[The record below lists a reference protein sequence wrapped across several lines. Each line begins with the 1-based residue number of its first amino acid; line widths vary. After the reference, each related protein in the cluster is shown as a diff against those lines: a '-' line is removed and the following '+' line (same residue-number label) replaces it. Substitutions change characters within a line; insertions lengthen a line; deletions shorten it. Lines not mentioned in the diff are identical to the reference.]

1 MHIPDG
7 FFDLKTIAATG
18 TLSGVSLA
26 YAVRKTKTVL
36 RNRQVPLM
44 GVMAAF
50 IFAAQMFNIPVIGGT
65 SGHLIGGVLAAIVLG
80 PWSASIIMT
89 TVLFIQWLLFQDGG
103 FTALGGNILNMAVLA
118 PVVGYYVYRFIS
130 NILGGSFG
138 RRAATFIAAWFS
150 VVVAAA
156 AAAVEL
162 AFSGNIGLSL
172 RTLLSALLFYHV
184 FIGLLEG
191 VITTVVIGYLEKA
204 GTVPG
209 IESARQVR
217 LDVKR
222 VAVAVFVTA
231 VLIAA
236 VLSPWASA
244 LPDGL
249 EKVAI
254 EKGFISKSEGKGM
267 GPAMIPDYLF
277 PGIENQALATSA
289 GGVLGTLI
297 VFGAAYKFAGM
308 TRRGVK
314 ASNGLKGVE

>member
-18 TLSGVSLA
+18 TLSGISLA
-26 YAVRKTKTVL
+26 YALHKTKTVM

-118 PVVGYYVYRFIS
+118 PVAGYYVYLFIS
-130 NILGGSFG
+130 NIFNGVVG
-138 RRAATFIAAWFS
+138 RRAATFVAAWFS
-150 VVVAAA
+150 VVAAA
-156 AAAVEL
+156 IAAAMEL
-162 AFSGNIGLSL
+162 AFSGNIGISF
-172 RTLLSALLFYHV
+172 RTLLTALLFYHV
-184 FIGLLEG
+184 FIGMLEG
-191 VITTVVIGYLEKA
+191 VITTVVIAYLEKA

-209 IESARQVR
+209 VGTVQRVR
-217 LDVKR
+217 MDVKR

-231 VLIAA
+231 ILVAA

-254 EKGFISKSEGKGM
+254 EKGFIVKSEGRGI
-267 GPAMIPDYLF
+267 GPALFADYLF
-277 PGIENQALATSA
+277 PGVENQALATSL
-289 GGVLGTLI
+289 GGVLGTVI
-297 VFGAAYKFAGM
+297 VFGLAYKFAGSI
-308 TRRGVK
+308 RGAK
-314 ASNGLKGVE
+314 NSNS